1 MVYAEMKEIVP
12 VSATAVI
19 AEIYLRILSAE
30 SPDAVLVLAQAARM
44 IAETAALL
52 EPVEARATSISNGV
66 SSSNDV

>member
-19 AEIYLRILSAE
+19 AKIYGSILSAE

-44 IAETAALL
+44 IAETAALM